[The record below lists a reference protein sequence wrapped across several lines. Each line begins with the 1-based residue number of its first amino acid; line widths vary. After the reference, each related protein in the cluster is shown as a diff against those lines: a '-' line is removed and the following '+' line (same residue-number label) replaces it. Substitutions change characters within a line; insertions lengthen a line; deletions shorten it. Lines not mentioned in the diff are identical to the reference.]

1 MLNLEV
7 HLSHQCNFRCNS
19 CSHYSQYHHT
29 GHLSLTDARFWYQ
42 LWSHRLTPTFF
53 SLLGGEPTLNPHF
66 VEHVELAAYYWS
78 KSTIRIVTNGI
89 FLKNHPGLAEV
100 LSKCKDYTLQISLHS
115 NDDKYLE
122 KIGEITSILKTQNIR
137 YTLINSYQRWTQ
149 RYTEQDSSI
158 TPFDDKNPRKSWEI
172 CPAKECVQLYHGKLW
187 KCPAIAYLSLMDKKK
202 LLSEAWDQ
210 YLTYKPLKYD
220 CKDEELQSF
229 LEKGDEYICGMCPSE
244 KIMIAN
250 FDHHSR

>member
-1 MLNLEV
+1 
-7 HLSHQCNFRCNS
+7 
-19 CSHYSQYHHT
+19 
-29 GHLSLTDARFWYQ
+29 
-42 LWSHRLTPTFF
+42 
-53 SLLGGEPTLNPHF
+53 
-66 VEHVELAAYYWS
+66 
-78 KSTIRIVTNGI
+78 
-89 FLKNHPGLAEV
+89 V

-122 KIGEITSILKTQNIR
+122 KIDEITSILKTQNIR

-210 YLTYKPLKYD
+210 YLTYKPLKYN